1 MFSSGYYTIGRF
13 KGAPIRIHWSAPLGA
28 LFFGGFAFRPGF
40 WLGFF
45 AIIILHELGHAVVV
59 KAVRQH
65 VAGIDVIALGGV
77 CKWSGSVTP
86 IQRALIAWGGVWA
99 QMVLF
104 AAAQII
110 LLFWSPST
118 AFLYDLIIVFTTT
131 NLWLMAINLFPLKPL
146 DGAEA
151 WPLFK
156 HLWARHQFRKSI
168 RSVPKPAP
176 KPPTTS
182 KKTEAEPKYSDR
194 VRDPEQSEDYFNRLM
209 NNSSVEEEDQ
219 ER

>member
-1 MFSSGYYTIGRF
+1 MFSTGYYTIGRF

-45 AIIILHELGHAVVV
+45 VVIILHELGHAVVV

-77 CKWSGSVTP
+77 CKWSGPVTS

-99 QMVLF
+99 QMLLF
-104 AAAQII
+104 AAAQIT
-110 LLFWSPST
+110 LFFWAPPT
-118 AFLYDLIIVFTTT
+118 AFFADLAVVLTTT
-131 NLWLMAINLFPLKPL
+131 NLWLMALNLLPFRPL

-156 HLWARHQFRKSI
+156 HLWADYRLRKSLRDI
-168 RSVPKPAP
+168 PPPASKGPPK
-176 KPPTTS
+176 S
-182 KKTEAEPKYSDR
+182 TESAEPKYSDR
-194 VRDPEQSEDYFNRLM
+194 VRDPDQSEDYFNRLM
-209 NNSSVEEEDQ
+209 NNSVVKEEDQ